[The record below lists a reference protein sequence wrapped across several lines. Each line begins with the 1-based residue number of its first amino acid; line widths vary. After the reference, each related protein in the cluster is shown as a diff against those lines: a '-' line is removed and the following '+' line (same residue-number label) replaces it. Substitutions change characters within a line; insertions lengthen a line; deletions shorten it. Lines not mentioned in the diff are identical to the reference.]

1 MSAPRV
7 SKCQPWVS
15 SRDGGTQNTSIGEW
29 MLLCSALSA
38 SFPVSPAKHL
48 PLSSELVRCIL
59 RAWGKTPAYLQ
70 KDLNSQVPFWVWTS
84 QKHPKVKTTSGNLQA
99 ATEITGRTRGE
110 KGESCSG
117 HQSARTESE
126 SFLPFLLDL
135 LLLLLL
141 DLHLSWLLSPP
152 DPLPLLP
159 RTDAMPV
166 GRLREEPVLI
176 QFRLS
181 YSCCGGCCG
190 EYFWLSKSS
199 SRLTF
204 WTGNASKHLL
214 FNCRVPWFW
223 SYWKP
228 PLWAGKLSPSVG
240 RKLWERFSRAS
251 WAPRSSFLL
260 LWAPKAGLLLLRLC
274 ELFGTIHFKANHAG
288 SSSICCRKV

>member
-1 MSAPRV
+1 MKTVVPRIQASESGCSSALPSQLPSQCLLPNIFLLV
-7 SKCQPWVS
+7 VGWLAVS
-15 SRDGGTQNTSIGEW
+15 SGLGERP
-29 MLLCSALSA
+29 L
-38 SFPVSPAKHL
+38 PVYK
-48 PLSSELVRCIL
+48 
-59 RAWGKTPAYLQ
+59 

-99 ATEITGRTRGE
+99 ATEIAGRTRGE

-117 HQSARTESE
+117 HQSARTKSE

-141 DLHLSWLLSPP
+141 DLHLSWLFSPP

-204 WTGNASKHLL
+204 
-214 FNCRVPWFW
+214 
-223 SYWKP
+223 
-228 PLWAGKLSPSVG
+228 
-240 RKLWERFSRAS
+240 
-251 WAPRSSFLL
+251 
-260 LWAPKAGLLLLRLC
+260 
-274 ELFGTIHFKANHAG
+274 
-288 SSSICCRKV
+288 